1 MRSLS
6 IAATGMLAQQL
17 NVDVISNNIANMNT
31 TGYKRQ
37 RAEFQDLLYQNLRR
51 IGSNSSDAGT
61 IVPSGVQ
68 LGVGVKAGS
77 VYRITEQGNLQLT
90 ENTLDLAINGNGYF
104 RVQLPTG
111 EDAYS
116 RAGSF
121 AISAEGQIVNQDGF
135 TVSPGITIPT
145 DSTDVSINTA
155 GEVQVKIA
163 GQTEPQTVG
172 QFELVIFPNPA
183 GLEAIGGSMLLET
196 PASGQANT
204 GVPGSTGFGSI
215 EQGYLETANVNPVQE
230 IVDLIKA
237 QRAYEMNSK
246 VVTVADEVLQQIANM
261 R

>member
-17 NVDVISNNIANMNT
+17 NVDVIANNIANMNT

-68 LGVGVKAGS
+68 IGIGVKAGA

-90 ENTLDLAINGNGYF
+90 ENTLDVAINGNGYF
-104 RVQLPTG
+104 RVLLPTG
-111 EDAYS
+111 EDGYT
-116 RAGSF
+116 RAGSL
-121 AISAEGQIVNQDGF
+121 ALSAHGEIVTQDGY
-135 TVSPGITIPT
+135 TVGPGISIPKDGT
-145 DSTDVSINTA
+145 DISVNTA
-155 GEVQVKIA
+155 GEIQVKIP
-163 GQTEPQTVG
+163 GQSKPQVVG
-172 QFELVIFPNPA
+172 QLELAIFANES
-183 GLEAIGGSMLLET
+183 GLEAIGDSLLLET
-196 PASGQANT
+196 PASGRAT
-204 GVPGSTGFGSI
+204 IGVPGSTGFGTI

-230 IVDLIKA
+230 IVDLIRA

-246 VVTVADEVLQQIANM
+246 VVTAADEVLKQVASL